1 MNLIRQ
7 EMFMINNP
15 AALLNAETTSSNS
28 QADQLSTGKAF
39 YDHVRS
45 DFLRQSASYLRD
57 SMSRTRSVTIG
68 GNKNPGHLIIHQ
80 QV

>member
-1 MNLIRQ
+1 
-7 EMFMINNP
+7 MINNP
-15 AALLNAETTSSNS
+15 AALLNDKTTSSNS
-28 QADQLSTGKAF
+28 QADQLSTSKAF

-45 DFLRQSASYLRD
+45 NFLRQSASYLRD

-68 GNKNPGHLIIHQ
+68 GNKNPGHIIIQ

>member
-1 MNLIRQ
+1 MNLISQ

-15 AALLNAETTSSNS
+15 AALLNDKTTSSNS

-68 GNKNPGHLIIHQ
+68 GSNNPGHLIIHQ